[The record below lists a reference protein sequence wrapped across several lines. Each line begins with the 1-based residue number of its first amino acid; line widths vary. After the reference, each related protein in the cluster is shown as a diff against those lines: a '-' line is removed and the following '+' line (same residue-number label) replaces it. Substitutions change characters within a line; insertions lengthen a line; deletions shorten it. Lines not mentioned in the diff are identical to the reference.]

1 MQKFRS
7 HKSRLIHS
15 KRDSQK
21 IDHLELLTLNSE
33 QHSKKNCFNFTG
45 LINQKLHTITDKH
58 YKIDEA
64 YDLPI
69 ENSIPQV
76 L

>member
-21 IDHLELLTLNSE
+21 IEQLDLFTLKTQS
-33 QHSKKNCFNFTG
+33 QLPKNCFNLAG
-45 LINQKLHTITDKH
+45 LMHQKLYTIT
-58 YKIDEA
+58 
-64 YDLPI
+64 
-69 ENSIPQV
+69 
-76 L
+76 